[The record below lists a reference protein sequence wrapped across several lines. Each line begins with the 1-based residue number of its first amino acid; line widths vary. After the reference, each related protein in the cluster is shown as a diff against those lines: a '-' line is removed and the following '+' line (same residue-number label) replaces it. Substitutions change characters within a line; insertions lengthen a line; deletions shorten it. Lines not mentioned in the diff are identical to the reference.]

1 MKILIIYRHYWPD
14 TTPLGS
20 MLRTLAEHLAARGHR
35 VYVYTAQ
42 PSYHGRTTPTLPK
55 REFKGGV
62 RIIRAPL
69 LRERRGGPARYIN
82 AGLFL
87 LSWLSYAA
95 RHRFDLVWTNT
106 LPPVVNG
113 LTGYIAAKAA
123 GARFLYHVQDVYPE
137 VLAISAQRPPGAV
150 WRGILRLLAAADS
163 LTCRLSS
170 AVVVLSDDMMQ
181 TIADRGGNGAV
192 AFHVLNNF
200 VQSELGTAAPPPVRP
215 AARPG
220 FRMVFSGNLGRFQAL
235 DTLVEAMALIPA
247 EEGISLEF
255 IGTGVAAAGLRRVA
269 AARGITT
276 VTFTDWLPSDEAFRH
291 IRSADLGI
299 ISLVPGM
306 YRVSY
311 PSKLM
316 TYLAAG
322 LPVLAVVEPE
332 SALARYLEDSG
343 AGIAVSGDAAAV
355 AAAIRKARDRFGG
368 DTSASERMTALA
380 ERDFG
385 RAQACERWSQ
395 LIDSFVTD

>member
-1 MKILIIYRHYWPD
+1 MKILIVYRHYWPD

-42 PSYHGRTTPTLPK
+42 PSYQGRSAGTLPK

-69 LRERRGGPARYIN
+69 LRERGSGLRRSVN
-82 AGLFL
+82 AMAFIV
-87 LSWLSYAA
+87 SWLSYAA

-106 LPPVVNG
+106 LPPVING
-113 LTGYIAAKAA
+113 LMGYVAAKGA

-137 VLAISAQRPPGAV
+137 VLAVSAARRPGAV
-150 WRGILRLLAAADS
+150 RRSLLRLLAGLDS
-163 LTCRLSS
+163 LTCRRAA
-170 AVVVLSDDMMQ
+170 AVVVLSDDMMR

-200 VQSELGTAAPPPVRP
+200 VQSELPTEAPPPDR
-215 AARPG
+215 ASRPG
-220 FRMVFSGNLGRFQAL
+220 FRMVFAGNLGRFQSL
-235 DTLVEAMALIPA
+235 DTLVEAMALIGP
-247 EEGISLEF
+247 EEGLSLEF
-255 IGTGVAAAGLRRVA
+255 IGSGVVAAGLREMVA
-269 AARGITT
+269 KRGLSQ
-276 VTFTDWLPSDEAFRH
+276 VTFTDWLPSDKAFRM
-291 IRSADLGI
+291 IRAADLGI

-306 YRVSY
+306 YQVSY

-332 SALARYLEDSG
+332 SALAGYLEDNR
-343 AGIAVSGDAAAV
+343 AGIAVTGDAAAI
-355 AAAIRKARDRFGG
+355 AEAIRRARDRF
-368 DTSASERMTALA
+368 ASEDGVRDRITALA

-385 RAQACERWSQ
+385 RAQACERWSR
-395 LIDSFVTD
+395 LIGAFSAD

>member
-1 MKILIIYRHYWPD
+1 MKILIVYRHYWPD

-42 PSYHGRTTPTLPK
+42 PSYHGRTTPILPK

-82 AGLFL
+82 AGVFM

-95 RHRFDLVWTNT
+95 RHRFNLVWTNT

-137 VLAISAQRPPGAV
+137 VLSVSAQRAPGAV
-150 WRGILRLLAAADS
+150 RRAFLRLLASVDS

-200 VQSELGTAAPPPVRP
+200 VQSELEPAAPPPPRQ
-215 AARPG
+215 AGQDG

-247 EEGISLEF
+247 EEGITLEF
-255 IGTGVAAAGLRRVA
+255 IGSGVAAAGLRKQA
-269 AARGITT
+269 AALGLAN
-276 VTFTDWLPSDEAFRH
+276 VTFTDWVPSDEAFRR
-291 IRSADLGI
+291 IRTADLGI

-332 SALARYLEDSG
+332 SALARYLEDTD
-343 AGIAVSGDAAAV
+343 AGLAVTGDAAAI
-355 AAAIRKARDRFGG
+355 AAAIRAARDRFAA
-368 DTSASERMTALA
+368 DETATQRMTALA

-395 LIDSFVTD
+395 LVDSFVTD